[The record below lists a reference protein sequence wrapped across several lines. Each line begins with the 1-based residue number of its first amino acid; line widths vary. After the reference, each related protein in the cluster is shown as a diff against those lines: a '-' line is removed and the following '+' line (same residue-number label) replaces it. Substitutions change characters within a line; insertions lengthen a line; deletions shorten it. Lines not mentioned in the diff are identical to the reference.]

1 MSIMDTLIT
10 TRVPG
15 ATYDWTDMDRVG
27 LAMDYVAE
35 RLRGVGYDVTVT
47 PETELTRTDFPTESR
62 MAHYLDD
69 LAALRSTLEAVK
81 ATTPPVP
88 PAGPERPWLTVAEAN
103 NIEQI
108 LLDIE
113 DSVRRLR
120 AGVWTAAEVFC
131 GEF

>member
-62 MAHYLDD
+62 MAHYLGD
-69 LAALRSTLEAVK
+69 LSTLRATLEAVK

-88 PAGPERPWLTVAEAN
+88 SAGPERPWLTVTEAN
-103 NIEQI
+103 DIEQI

-113 DSVRRLR
+113 DSVQRLR
-120 AGVWTAAEVFC
+120 AGVWTSAEVFC
-131 GEF
+131 DEF

>member
-62 MAHYLDD
+62 MAHYLGD
-69 LAALRSTLEAVK
+69 LAALRNTLEAVK

-88 PAGPERPWLTVAEAN
+88 PAGPERPWLMVAEAN

-113 DSVRRLR
+113 DSVQRLR